1 MKEIIEQGR
10 RPASAEK
17 IYKKSLSIFARAYEY
32 GDVRTQNAAS
42 ISLFERTFP
51 MRASHLTL
59 NAVALSLT
67 VALTACG
74 GGSGSPSSST
84 TPPATTP
91 PVTTP
96 PVTTPPATTGNDL
109 ASFATAWVTFQMLES
124 VQALQLTAGGTGN
137 CGVSGSL
144 SYSAATATQTL
155 ARCRPTELPYQLFN
169 GTATMSQL
177 TANPDHT
184 MVVAQLKAPAIDVL
198 EAATGDLEFKLVGG
212 DINGTMQDNGGDD
225 SYFFTSNELLFRAG
239 ASSSYTI
246 SNAGSTSTVI
256 AFVAGKPERST
267 NNLVY
272 TVSNGKDS
280 WQVTVVSPIHE
291 AGDNRPD
298 RGQLMI
304 TRLGATQALQASLG
318 TAGVTLSGGEQGQT
332 QTYGWTDANLRAAI
346 TAATK

>member
-1 MKEIIEQGR
+1 
-10 RPASAEK
+10 
-17 IYKKSLSIFARAYEY
+17 
-32 GDVRTQNAAS
+32 
-42 ISLFERTFP
+42 
-51 MRASHLTL
+51 MRASQPIL
-59 NAVALSLT
+59 NAIALSLAF
-67 VALTACG
+67 ALTACG
-74 GGSGSPSSST
+74 GSSDADTAST
-84 TPPATTP
+84 TPPVTTPPVTTP

-155 ARCRPTELPYQLFN
+155 TRCRPTELPYQLFN
-169 GTATMSQL
+169 GTSTVSQL
-177 TANPDHT
+177 SANADHT
-184 MVVAQLKAPAIDVL
+184 LVVAQLTAPAIDVL
-198 EAATGDLEFKLVGG
+198 EAASGDLEFKLVGG
-212 DINGTMQDNGGDD
+212 DINGTLQASGDVD
-225 SYFFTSNELLFRAG
+225 SYFYTSNQLQFRAG
-239 ASSSYTI
+239 ASTSYTI

-256 AFVAGKPERST
+256 TFVAGSPDRST

-280 WQVTVVSPIHE
+280 WQVSVMSPVHE

-318 TAGVTLSGGEQGQT
+318 SSGVTISGGEQGQT
-332 QTYGWTDANLRAAI
+332 RTYGWTDATLRAAI
-346 TAATK
+346 TAATQ